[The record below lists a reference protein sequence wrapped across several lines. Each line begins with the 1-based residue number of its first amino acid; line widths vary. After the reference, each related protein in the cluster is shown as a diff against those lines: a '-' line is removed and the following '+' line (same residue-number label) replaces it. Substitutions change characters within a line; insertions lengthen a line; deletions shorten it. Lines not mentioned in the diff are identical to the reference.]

1 MKENDNEIVLVDT
14 KLKRPQTAAVRKN
27 VDMNIYRDQDE
38 EPIKGSDLKAKESDE
53 HTEVI

>member
-38 EPIKGSDLKAKESDE
+38 EPIKGSDLKAKESNE